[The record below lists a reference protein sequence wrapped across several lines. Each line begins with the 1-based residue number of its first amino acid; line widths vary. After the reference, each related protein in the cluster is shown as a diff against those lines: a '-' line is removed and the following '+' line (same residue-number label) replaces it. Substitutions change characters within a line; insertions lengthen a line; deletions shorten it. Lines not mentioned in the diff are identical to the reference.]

1 MTSSDPDQVA
11 AEKVADKVLK
21 DLGMGVTWIED
32 KAWIRSRILDYI
44 TTALRQARE
53 ATEARVWKEAADHES
68 KMCGCSENAA
78 DNEPCEYCCAKEF
91 RRRATARREGGY

>member
-1 MTSSDPDQVA
+1 MTSPDPDQVA

-53 ATEARVWKEAADHES
+53 ETEKRVWEEAAEIYEENS
-68 KMCGCSENAA
+68 VCGCANAVG
-78 DNEPCEYCCAKEF
+78 KEF
-91 RRRATARREGGY
+91 RRRATARRGG